1 MQMKFE
7 ATSIKGVYIAEAIPH
22 SDERG
27 YFARV
32 FCKQEFPQAGFSGNW
47 VQINH
52 SYNRV
57 AGTFRGFHFQ
67 LPPSEETKLIRCVS
81 GAITDFVL
89 DLRKGSKTFLK
100 TLAVDLSREN
110 QRMVLVPPGVA
121 HAFLT
126 LKDDSDVIYH
136 HSQYYNKDLE
146 RGVRHDDPKI
156 SFKVPSPVQVISER
170 DRSHPLL
177 PADFAGIEL

>member
-1 MQMKFE
+1 MKLE
-7 ATSIKGVYIAEAIPH
+7 ATSISGVFVSEATPH

-32 FCKQEFPQAGFSGNW
+32 FCKREFAKTGFSGDW

-52 SYNRV
+52 SHNKL
-57 AGTFRGFHFQ
+57 AGTFRGFHYQ

-89 DLRKGSKTFLK
+89 DLRQGSETFLK
-100 TLAVDLSREN
+100 TLAVELSPQN
-110 QRMVLVPPGVA
+110 QRMILVPPGVA

-126 LKDDSDVIYH
+126 LADNSDVIYH
-136 HSQYYNKDLE
+136 HSQFYDKDLE
-146 RGVRHDDPKI
+146 RGVRHDDPTI
-156 SFKVPSPVQVISER
+156 AFKVPAQVRVISER
-170 DRSHPLL
+170 DRSHALL
-177 PADFAGIEL
+177 PANFGGITL